1 MNSLTLAFYDE
12 VATSFGLR
20 IITPDRPGIG
30 LSDEIKPSPKKVLAW
45 AGRKVFGSSLIV
57 DDVIEICQALKIRDF
72 SLLGHSLGATYAL
85 AVALRLPERIRGRIH
100 LLAPWIP
107 LSQVNAATAMF
118 DDISIDSSCMSFPA
132 THRFLRVL
140 PVPIIKVAGNFLR
153 EKEYD
158 GKSNGMTSPKEGRRS
173 TSIPPSRNYRSMS
186 GSLTTE
192 MKDLDLGDSPPLSPE
207 NDLVAAI
214 WAAATRDSN
223 ATVDLLTSLERPH
236 TVGFTYFDVTL
247 PVVIRHGSKDERVPL
262 ERVIW
267 MTKAMN
273 LARQNNSELKV
284 IEGAHH
290 GLMARA
296 DVMSDVLE
304 EIARDSHKWNGCIR
318 CRKGGGCWLAATIK
332 DGPHVYGKERG
343 TRL

>member
-1 MNSLTLAFYDE
+1 
-12 VATSFGLR
+12 
-20 IITPDRPGIG
+20 
-30 LSDEIKPSPKKVLAW
+30 
-45 AGRKVFGSSLIV
+45 
-57 DDVIEICQALKIRDF
+57 
-72 SLLGHSLGATYAL
+72 
-85 AVALRLPERIRGRIH
+85 
-100 LLAPWIP
+100 
-107 LSQVNAATAMF
+107 MF
-118 DDISIDSSCMSFPA
+118 DDISMDSSCMSFPA
-132 THRFLRVL
+132 THRLLRVL

-158 GKSNGMTSPKEGRRS
+158 GKSNGMTSPREARRS
-173 TSIPPSRNYRSMS
+173 TSNPSSRTRSMTNTLN
-186 GSLTTE
+186 GE
-192 MKDLDLGDSPPLSPE
+192 MKSDSISDFSDSPVPE

-273 LARQNNSELKV
+273 MARENNAELKV
-284 IEGAHH
+284 IQGAQH

-296 DVMSDVLE
+296 DVMSDVFE
-304 EIARDSHKWNGCIR
+304 EIARESHKWDGCVR
-318 CRKGGGCWLAATIK
+318 CRKGGGCWLASSIK
-332 DGPHVYGKERG
+332 DGPHGPGKDR
-343 TRL
+343 TRR

>member
-1 MNSLTLAFYDE
+1 
-12 VATSFGLR
+12 
-20 IITPDRPGIG
+20 
-30 LSDEIKPSPKKVLAW
+30 
-45 AGRKVFGSSLIV
+45 
-57 DDVIEICQALKIRDF
+57 
-72 SLLGHSLGATYAL
+72 
-85 AVALRLPERIRGRIH
+85 
-100 LLAPWIP
+100 
-107 LSQVNAATAMF
+107 MF

-173 TSIPPSRNYRSMS
+173 TSIPPSRNYRSIS
-186 GSLTTE
+186 SADV
-192 MKDLDLGDSPPLSPE
+192 KDLDFGAGVSPSLTPE

-247 PVVIRHGSKDERVPL
+247 PVVIRHGNKDERVPL
-262 ERVIW
+262 ERVMW

-273 LARQNNSELKV
+273 MARQNNAELKV

-304 EIARDSHKWNGCIR
+304 EIARDSHAWDGCIR
-318 CRKGGGCWLAATIK
+318 CRKGGGCWLAATVK
-332 DGPHVYGKERG
+332 DGPAVSGKEKG
-343 TRL
+343 MKL

>member
-1 MNSLTLAFYDE
+1 
-12 VATSFGLR
+12 
-20 IITPDRPGIG
+20 
-30 LSDEIKPSPKKVLAW
+30 LSINH
-45 AGRKVFGSSLIV
+45 
-57 DDVIEICQALKIRDF
+57 F
-72 SLLGHSLGATYAL
+72 SLLGHSLGGTYAL

-107 LSQVNAATAMF
+107 LSQVTAATAMF
-118 DDISIDSSCMSFPA
+118 DDISMDSSCMSFPA

-158 GKSNGMTSPKEGRRS
+158 GKSNGMTGLREPKRS
-173 TSIPPSRNYRSMS
+173 SSIPPRRSNTMT
-186 GSLTTE
+186 GDINNDAITI
-192 MKDLDLGDSPPLSPE
+192 DLPSSPVPE
-207 NDLVAAI
+207 NDLVAGI

-223 ATVDLLTSLERPH
+223 ATIDLLTSLERPY

-262 ERVIW
+262 ERVMW

-273 LARQNNSELKV
+273 MAREDNAELKV
-284 IEGAHH
+284 IQGAQH

-296 DVMSDVLE
+296 DVMSDVFE
-304 EIARDSHKWNGCIR
+304 EIARESHQWDGCIR
-318 CRKGGGCWLAATIK
+318 CRKGGGCWLASNIK
-332 DGPHVYGKERG
+332 DGPPVPGKD
-343 TRL
+343 RLRF

>member
-1 MNSLTLAFYDE
+1 M
-12 VATSFGLR
+12 
-20 IITPDRPGIG
+20 
-30 LSDEIKPSPKKVLAW
+30 
-45 AGRKVFGSSLIV
+45 
-57 DDVIEICQALKIRDF
+57 
-72 SLLGHSLGATYAL
+72 GATYAL
-85 AVALRLPERIRGRIH
+85 AVALRLPEKIRGRIH

-118 DDISIDSSCMSFPA
+118 DDISMDSSCMSFPA

-158 GKSNGMTSPKEGRRS
+158 GKSNGMASPKEGRRS
-173 TSIPPSRNYRSMS
+173 SSIPPSRNGR
-186 GSLTTE
+186 GINGVTNGDIRDDDLT
-192 MKDLDLGDSPPLSPE
+192 DSPPLTPE
-207 NDLVAAI
+207 NDLVAGI

-273 LARQNNSELKV
+273 MARQNNAELKV
-284 IEGAHH
+284 IQGAQH

-296 DVMSDVLE
+296 DVMSDVFE

-318 CRKGGGCWLAATIK
+318 CRKGGGCWLAASIK
-332 DGPHVYGKERG
+332 EGPMVPGKDQG

>member
-1 MNSLTLAFYDE
+1 MS
-12 VATSFGLR
+12 
-20 IITPDRPGIG
+20 
-30 LSDEIKPSPKKVLAW
+30 IK
-45 AGRKVFGSSLIV
+45 
-57 DDVIEICQALKIRDF
+57 DF

-85 AVALRLPERIRGRIH
+85 AVALRLPEKIRGRIH

-118 DDISIDSSCMSFPA
+118 DDISMDSSCMSFPA

-158 GKSNGMTSPKEGRRS
+158 GKSNGMASPKEGRRS
-173 TSIPPSRNYRSMS
+173 SSIPPSRNGR
-186 GSLTTE
+186 GINGVTNGDIGDDDLT
-192 MKDLDLGDSPPLSPE
+192 DSPPLTPE
-207 NDLVAAI
+207 NDLVAGI

-247 PVVIRHGSKDERVPL
+247 PIVIRHGSKDERVPL

-273 LARQNNSELKV
+273 MARQHNAELKV
-284 IEGAHH
+284 IQGAQH

-296 DVMSDVLE
+296 DVMSDVFE

-318 CRKGGGCWLAATIK
+318 CRKGGGCWLAASIK
-332 DGPHVYGKERG
+332 EGLVVPGKDQG

>member
-1 MNSLTLAFYDE
+1 
-12 VATSFGLR
+12 
-20 IITPDRPGIG
+20 
-30 LSDEIKPSPKKVLAW
+30 LS
-45 AGRKVFGSSLIV
+45 
-57 DDVIEICQALKIRDF
+57 IEHF
-72 SLLGHSLGATYAL
+72 SLLGHSLGGTYAL
-85 AVALRLPERIRGRIH
+85 AVALRLPERIRGRIQ

-118 DDISIDSSCMSFPA
+118 DDISMDSSCMSFPA

-140 PVPIIKVAGNFLR
+140 PVPIIKVAGNFLK

-158 GKSNGMTSPKEGRRS
+158 GKSNGMTSPREARRS
-173 TSIPPSRNYRSMS
+173 TTSPTSRTATMTTNGDITADSIKSDY
-186 GSLTTE
+186 
-192 MKDLDLGDSPPLSPE
+192 SPESPVVE

-223 ATVDLLTSLERPH
+223 ATIDLLTSLERPH

-247 PVVIRHGSKDERVPL
+247 PMVIRHGSKDERVPL

-273 LARQNNSELKV
+273 MAREKNAELK
-284 IEGAHH
+284 IIQGAQH

-296 DVMSDVLE
+296 DVMSDVFE
-304 EIARDSHKWNGCIR
+304 ELARESHKWDGCVR
-318 CRKGGGCWLAATIK
+318 CRKGEGCWLASTFK
-332 DGPHVYGKERG
+332 DGPPVPGKDRSK
-343 TRL
+343 RW

>member
-1 MNSLTLAFYDE
+1 
-12 VATSFGLR
+12 
-20 IITPDRPGIG
+20 
-30 LSDEIKPSPKKVLAW
+30 
-45 AGRKVFGSSLIV
+45 
-57 DDVIEICQALKIRDF
+57 
-72 SLLGHSLGATYAL
+72 
-85 AVALRLPERIRGRIH
+85 
-100 LLAPWIP
+100 
-107 LSQVNAATAMF
+107 MF
-118 DDISIDSSCMSFPA
+118 DDIAMDSSCMSFPA

-140 PVPIIKVAGNFLR
+140 PVPIIKVAGSFLR

-158 GKSNGMTSPKEGRRS
+158 GKSNGMTSPKEARRS
-173 TSIPPSRNYRSMS
+173 TSIPPSRNGRSINS
-186 GSLTTE
+186 TNNGDL
-192 MKDLDLGDSPPLSPE
+192 KDVDLRDSPPPTPE

-273 LARQNNSELKV
+273 MARQHNAELKV
-284 IEGAHH
+284 IQGAHH

-296 DVMSDVLE
+296 DVMSDVFE
-304 EIARDSHKWNGCIR
+304 EIARDSHKWDGCIR
-318 CRKGGGCWLAATIK
+318 CRKGGGCWLAASSKEGPPIIAKDRGIK
-332 DGPHVYGKERG
+332 
-343 TRL
+343 L

>member
-1 MNSLTLAFYDE
+1 MLGLVCLSEISLL
-12 VATSFGLR
+12 
-20 IITPDRPGIG
+20 II
-30 LSDEIKPSPKKVLAW
+30 L
-45 AGRKVFGSSLIV
+45 
-57 DDVIEICQALKIRDF
+57 DDITEICQALSIKHF

-85 AVALRLPERIRGRIH
+85 AVSLRLPERVRGRVH

-118 DDISIDSSCMSFPA
+118 DDVAMDSSCMSFPA

-158 GKSNGMTSPKEGRRS
+158 GKSNGMTSPRESRRS
-173 TSIPPSRNYRSMS
+173 TSIPPSRGSRSTNGTLNGDLKAESMLSDSS
-186 GSLTTE
+186 GS
-192 MKDLDLGDSPPLSPE
+192 PPPE
-207 NDLVAAI
+207 NDLVSAI

-262 ERVIW
+262 ERVVW

-273 LARQNNSELKV
+273 MARENNAELKV
-284 IEGAHH
+284 IQGAQH

-296 DVMSDVLE
+296 DVMSDVFE
-304 EIARDSHKWNGCIR
+304 EIARESHKWDGCVR
-318 CRKGGGCWLAATIK
+318 CRKGGGCWLASNIR
-332 DGPHVYGKERG
+332 DGPPVPGKDRS
-343 TRL
+343 RR